1 MIEEMYRAAAHE
13 LAERGAR
20 LMHEAVGAQNEA
32 TSSDEKLALLAVRT
46 SLDLGSGAIGLSPS
60 CDSSLGASAHNR
72 HRSDPSRCPQR
83 SFSQNCAERAP
94 SARQGRSRVH
104 TCPPPGTA
112 QPRRPL
118 RAC

>member
-83 SFSQNCAERAP
+83 RVRLVRAAGTLTCAHLPSPRDSTAAAP
-94 SARQGRSRVH
+94 TS
-104 TCPPPGTA
+104 C
-112 QPRRPL
+112 
-118 RAC
+118 